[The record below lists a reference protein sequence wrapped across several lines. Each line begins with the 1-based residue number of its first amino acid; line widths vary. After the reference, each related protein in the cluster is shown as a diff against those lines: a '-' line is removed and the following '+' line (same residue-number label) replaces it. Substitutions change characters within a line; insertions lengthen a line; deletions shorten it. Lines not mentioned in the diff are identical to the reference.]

1 MAEMWTREIG
11 SVGEGEGGSKGGDRG
26 SRDSRRGSRTRTGR
40 CQLASRG
47 RTGRARHIQVRPE
60 RDLWD
65 HWIGTLTLEPPSLLC
80 DAVRD
85 DVARELPPL
94 VAYCWKAPPGPG
106 PFDASTPVVIAS
118 DR

>member
-1 MAEMWTREIG
+1 MILAGVRGRERED
-11 SVGEGEGGSKGGDRG
+11 VK
-26 SRDSRRGSRTRTGR
+26 
-40 CQLASRG
+40 LASRG

-106 PFDASTPVVIAS
+106 PFDASTPVAIAS